1 MKKETIE
8 MNTTEFFNLAGI
20 IWQPLAL
27 TFGVGCLIFS
37 GVKQLRPSV
46 KSSDLLTVMAI
57 LWLPVVAVLAP
68 PEFVA
73 IAPKIL
79 LSYCFI
85 WLLLAGLNKNQEG
98 I

>member
-1 MKKETIE
+1 

-20 IWQPLAL
+20 IWQPLML

-37 GVKQLRPSV
+37 CTKQLRPNT
-46 KSSDLLTVMAI
+46 KSSDILTVMAI
-57 LWLPVVAVLAP
+57 LWLPIVAVLAP

-73 IAPKIL
+73 IATKIL